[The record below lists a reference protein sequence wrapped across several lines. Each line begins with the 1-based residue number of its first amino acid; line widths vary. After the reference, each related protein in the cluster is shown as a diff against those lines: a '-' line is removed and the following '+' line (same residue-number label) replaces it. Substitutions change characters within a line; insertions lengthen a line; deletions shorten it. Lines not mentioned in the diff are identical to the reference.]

1 MEINHIPYNSTLY
14 LYTHHHFMSFFDKP
28 LLLIKSMIVFAL
40 KHTELGIS
48 DLAQKYGD
56 ISPLEL
62 KHMRLLEENKPLPE
76 EVGCRSDPR
85 QGHAAGRTSKTELTL
100 TRLR

>member
-1 MEINHIPYNSTLY
+1 
-14 LYTHHHFMSFFDKP
+14 MSFFDKP

-40 KHTELGIS
+40 KHTELGTFVSKICRKLGIS

-62 KHMRLLEENKPLPE
+62 KHMQLLEENKPLPE

-85 QGHAAGRTSKTELTL
+85 KGHAAGRTSKTELTL